1 MSTTSKIINRLL
13 ELPTKFFVDIGAAN
27 DPNESQSELLLRNGW
42 SGLMFECNPDK
53 FIPLTKRMR
62 EYPVKVISQKVTPN
76 NIIQLLQ
83 DSDVPNDFY
92 LSLDI
97 DGYDFYV
104 LSKILTVYK
113 PQLIISEINEKIP
126 PPIKFTVNYDPEYWW
141 DVSHFYGYSIS
152 MLEHIKGYK
161 VESLDF
167 NNVIMTPGVQEIP
180 LTDLYRDGYWNMAGG
195 RPAYNEDFDS
205 IYTMSHDDQINFI
218 NEKFKKFAGKYTLN
232 GVVYSTTTS
241 PKYFWNKSK

>member
-13 ELPTKFFVDIGAAN
+13 ELPTKFFVDIGASN

-53 FIPLTKRMR
+53 FIPLTERMR
-62 EYPVKVISQKVTPN
+62 EYPVKVISQKVTPD

-83 DSDVPNDFY
+83 DEDVPNDFY

-141 DVSHFYGYSIS
+141 DVSHFYGYSLA
-152 MLEHIKGYK
+152 MLEDIKGYK

-167 NNVIMTPGVQEIP
+167 NNVIMTPGVQEVP
-180 LTDLYRDGYWNMAGG
+180 YADLYQNGYWNMAGG
-195 RPAYNEDFDS
+195 RPAYNEDFDP
-205 IYTMSHDDQINFI
+205 IYTMSSEDQIKFI
-218 NEKFKKFAGKYTLN
+218 NKKFMKFAGKYTLN
-232 GVVYSTTTS
+232 GNIYKYSPQ
-241 PKYFWNKSK
+241 PKFFWNKSQ